1 MHQYAFVFAFE
12 AILLVSILILREPK
26 LLIPAVIIG
35 LPFEYLATQTL
46 DTLGEGGAG
55 GAVRTLLNPGK
66 FAMLATCFV
75 GVIRARH
82 NPRALLP
89 DSSILLP
96 IAGLL
101 ALVTLGVFWSDSLT
115 PTNAV
120 AIMPMYVAFVFIAPS
135 FIEDRRDMERIVFAF
150 LITAGELSLI
160 AIAQRLLHVFNWRDI
175 LIQSDAYSYRS
186 NATFADPN
194 NLARCLAISV
204 ALGVAMIFAT
214 GPRRLTVYIAGPAVA
229 LSAVGIIATAS
240 RSGWVALVLVCFLV
254 LMMAPIP
261 RYTKLRVTMIAGAFM
276 AIMIALLLVQ
286 GGTSAARVR
295 SLASGVS
302 AIGQRE
308 FLIRAGW
315 EMWKDSPFIGV
326 GSGNYQHSLII
337 SYLWAVPAWARVSL
351 SHTSIISILAEL
363 GTLGVAM
370 FIFVSIRIAV
380 SVVRAYFATTVPYYR
395 LMIGW
400 CAAALIGILFQ
411 SQSEGRLLD
420 EPYLWLVLAIF
431 VALETGRAF
440 TTETVPEAFPAA
452 LAATSVAPQPREGR
466 PQRTPARRAPV
477 LGLTPEPEGLPD

>member
-1 MHQYAFVFAFE
+1 MHQYAIVFAIE
-12 AILLVSILILREPK
+12 AALLVAVLILREPK

-35 LPFEYLATQTL
+35 LPFEYLQTQTL
-46 DTLGEGGAG
+46 DTLGEGGVG

-66 FAMLATCFV
+66 LAMLATICV
-75 GVIRARH
+75 GVVRARH
-82 NPRALLP
+82 NPRALFP

-101 ALVTLGVFWSDSLT
+101 ALVALGVFWSDSLV
-115 PTNAV
+115 PPNAV

-160 AIAQRLLHVFNWRDI
+160 AIAQRLFHVFNWREI

-194 NLARCLAISV
+194 NLARYLAISV
-204 ALGVAMIFAT
+204 ALGIAMIFAT
-214 GPRRLTVYIAGPAVA
+214 GPRRLTVYIAGPAIA
-229 LSAVGIIATAS
+229 LSALAIVATAS

-261 RYTKLRVTMIAGAFM
+261 RYTKLRVTVIAGTFM
-276 AIMIALLLVQ
+276 AIMIGLLLVQ

-326 GSGNYQHSLII
+326 GSGNYQNSLII

-363 GTLGVAM
+363 GILGVAM
-370 FIFVSIRIAV
+370 FAFVSIRVAI
-380 SVVRAYFATTVPYYR
+380 SLVRAYFATSVPQNR

-400 CAAALIGILFQ
+400 CAAALSGILFQ

-440 TTETVPEAFPAA
+440 TARTVPEARATTIAEPAPA
-452 LAATSVAPQPREGR
+452 RGTSAGR
-466 PQRTPARRAPV
+466 PERLPPRRAPV
-477 LGLTPEPEGLPD
+477 LGMKSEPEGLPD